1 MPRGGPSHPLRRLVP
16 RTRQTSHTPCQGNS
30 DTLGLQRT
38 RVSLRGNG
46 SLPASTRQLGAPG
59 FQARSTSSQACALS
73 REHAGPATVRCQ
85 HDGRAPSRKRAPR
98 WPGPPLAHDG
108 RRNRSRPRSTGRR
121 QDCGRRPLGRPLRLG
136 ASLPV
141 VSGNSLPPTPCLGYE
156 AEAKF
161 QAESIASTRTPHPA
175 PNTPQYNTEPWDGQS
190 DYRGPDGRLLAKMKR
205 SGKIPEKQPQATTW
219 HFIPSR
225 GVIREGTAET
235 NCAWRHRLS
244 VSAQTSEKTADS
256 EHPSRAATGRGRTE
270 PPAAWG
276 FWWLEAGCC
285 RNKTKFVTSR
295 SRQQAETY
303 GPHKNEWLGPKGKQ

>member
-1 MPRGGPSHPLRRLVP
+1 MAGPS
-16 RTRQTSHTPCQGNS
+16 
-30 DTLGLQRT
+30 
-38 RVSLRGNG
+38 
-46 SLPASTRQLGAPG
+46 
-59 FQARSTSSQACALS
+59 S
-73 REHAGPATVRCQ
+73 R
-85 HDGRAPSRKRAPR
+85 PR
-98 WPGPPLAHDG
+98 WPQKQEQAALHGEKAGLWEAPAGAPAQARGQPPCGLRELA
-108 RRNRSRPRSTGRR
+108 P
-121 QDCGRRPLGRPLRLG
+121 
-136 ASLPV
+136 
-141 VSGNSLPPTPCLGYE
+141 PPTPCLGYE

-256 EHPSRAATGRGRTE
+256 EHPSRAATGRGGTE

-285 RNKTKFVTSR
+285 RN
-295 SRQQAETY
+295 
-303 GPHKNEWLGPKGKQ
+303 

>member
-1 MPRGGPSHPLRRLVP
+1 MAVCPRAHGSRGHLDSKPGPPAPKPARSPVSTPDPRPCAVSMTGGPRRGSAL
-16 RTRQTSHTPCQGNS
+16 
-30 DTLGLQRT
+30 LGGRALLSPT
-38 RVSLRGNG
+38 M
-46 SLPASTRQLGAPG
+46 AAETGA
-59 FQARSTSSQACALS
+59 
-73 REHAGPATVRCQ
+73 
-85 HDGRAPSRKRAPR
+85 GRAPRGEGRTVGGAR
-98 WPGPPLAHDG
+98 WGARSGSGP
-108 RRNRSRPRSTGRR
+108 
-121 QDCGRRPLGRPLRLG
+121 
-136 ASLPV
+136 ASLWSPGTR
-141 VSGNSLPPTPCLGYE
+141 SPLTPCLGYE

-219 HFIPSR
+219 HFIPSQ

-256 EHPSRAATGRGRTE
+256 EHPSRAATGRGGTE

-303 GPHKNEWLGPKGKQ
+303 GPHKNEWLGPNGKE